1 MRKLTCFALLL
12 CFGAIA
18 HAAQDQEDDNREG
31 NILAFKT
38 MASVTGPFVGTANPI
53 RGIVGGGLPWVISR
67 GTGELKADGRL
78 VVQVGGLVLADAPSV
93 PANLRL
99 TNPIPNFRAVVSCM
113 IIDATG
119 NPAIANISTAEFP
132 ATPQGDSRIDATLT
146 LPSAC
151 FAPIIFVTSPTG
163 AWFAVTGFQ
172 TKE

>member
-1 MRKLTCFALLL
+1 L
-12 CFGAIA
+12 GAIA
-18 HAAQDQEDDNREG
+18 SATQDQDDANREG
-31 NILAFKT
+31 TILAFKT
-38 MASVTGPFVGTANPI
+38 MASVSGPFVGTTNPI
-53 RGIVGGGLPWVISR
+53 RGIVGGGFPWVLSR
-67 GTGELKADGRL
+67 GKGELQADGRL
-78 VVQVGGLVLADAPSV
+78 LLQVRGLVLADAPTV

-113 IIDATG
+113 TIDAMG
-119 NPAIANISTAEFP
+119 NPAIANISTADFP
-132 ATPQGDSRIDATLT
+132 ATPQGDSRIDATLV